1 MEFFF
6 IFPEKLHLGQFG
18 KSDYTIQTNLDDAF
32 TWMAEGVVPSY
43 GSLYCSILV
52 IS

>member
-6 IFPEKLHLGQFG
+6 IFPEKLHLGQFR
-18 KSDYTIQTNLDDAF
+18 KSDYTNLDDAF

-43 GSLYCSILV
+43 GSLYCNILV